1 MNVTDFLTQQKGTI
15 KMQTHIKETFTGIG
29 QIFLQENG
37 LTGLVITIAMFF
49 SHWTL
54 GVACFLGSMIGTLT
68 ARGLKYPI
76 RQIQQGLYGFNGS
89 LAFMC
94 VMFTF
99 GEQDAS
105 QPLLWLWGVA
115 AAVVSTLL
123 MRAFLKRRKVAF
135 TFPFVLTCWAFCFL
149 TAKFQLF
156 ALVQTTP
163 ALSDYTDTLNAL
175 QNPFYAWAEV
185 NFCSNLVTGILI
197 FVAIAINSPMTAMF
211 GMAAAVLGTEFA
223 EELLEISH
231 NHLANGLYGFSPILV
246 ACAFAGD
253 RLRDFLYILLGTLLA
268 VLIQFS
274 FSQLGIA
281 PYTIG
286 FILASWLLLWVKSKT
301 ETVDVDKEKWLKW
314 LNP

>member
-1 MNVTDFLTQQKGTI
+1 MRTY
-15 KMQTHIKETFTGIG
+15 IKETFTGIG

-54 GVACFLGSMIGTLT
+54 GVGCFLGALFGTIT
-68 ARGLKYPI
+68 ANALKYPI
-76 RQIQQGLYGFNGS
+76 REIQQGLYGFNGS

-105 QPLLWLWGVA
+105 SLFLWLWGVIA
-115 AAVVSTLL
+115 VVVSTLV
-123 MRAFLKRRKVAF
+123 MRIFLKNRKVAF
-135 TFPFVLTCWAFCFL
+135 TFPFVLTCWFFCFL

-156 ALVQTTP
+156 GLSQTTP
-163 ALSDYTDTLNAL
+163 ALSDYTDTLNSLKA
-175 QNPFYAWAEV
+175 PFYAWAEV
-185 NFCSNLVTGILI
+185 NFGSSFITGVLI
-197 FVAIAINSPMTAMF
+197 FVAITINSPISAMF
-211 GMAAAVLGTEFA
+211 GVVAAVLGTELA
-223 EELLEISH
+223 ANLLDVPN

-246 ACAFAGD
+246 ACAFAGN

-268 VLIQFS
+268 VLIQFGLS
-274 FSQLGIA
+274 ELGIA
-281 PYTIG
+281 TYTIG
-286 FILASWLLLWVKSKT
+286 FIIASWLLLWGKSRV
-301 ETVDVDKEKWLKW
+301 ENISFDKEKWLKC